1 MCYAF
6 RIAQQDEATAK
17 KVAQLIPRHCWIDPE
32 QFAAY

>member
-6 RIAQQDEATAK
+6 LIAQQDEATAK